1 MLIEFHLLSQLP
13 QIYTQVVE
21 AIKIQEK
28 KKYCRNSLASSAVTK
43 KINSNLKL
51 QVFFFTSLNT
61 RKDVEDRSKSNFQQ
75 TMLSTLQGNCH

>member
-51 QVFFFTSLNT
+51 QVSFFFLHP
-61 RKDVEDRSKSNFQQ
+61 
-75 TMLSTLQGNCH
+75 LTLGKM